1 MKVDD
6 IDELIAKQE
15 DFRLPKFII
24 ARKKKYYWVIRD
36 KIFDF

>member
-1 MKVDD
+1 MTVDD

-36 KIFDF
+36 KIFDL